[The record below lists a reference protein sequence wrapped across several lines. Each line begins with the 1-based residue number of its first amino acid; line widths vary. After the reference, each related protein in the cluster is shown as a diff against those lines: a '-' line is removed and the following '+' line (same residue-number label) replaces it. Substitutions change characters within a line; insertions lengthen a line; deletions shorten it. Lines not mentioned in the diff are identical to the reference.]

1 MDRSR
6 TTALLIGMLDFVFSL
21 AAIGLFLRFLFRLF
35 GANPSSPFVDFLYSS
50 TAPLLSPFEGI
61 FRSYTIERGYVIEFS
76 TLIALVMYML
86 IAWLF
91 VALVSFVY
99 EQTLP
104 RKVGR
109 R

>member
-6 TTALLIGMLDFVFSL
+6 TTALLVGMLDFVFNL

-35 GANPSSPFVDFLYSS
+35 GASPSAPFVDFLYGS

-61 FRSYTIERGYVIEFS
+61 FRPYVIERGYVIEFS

-86 IAWLF
+86 IAWLL
-91 VALVSFVY
+91 VSLVSFVN

-104 RKVGR
+104 RKAR
-109 R
+109 K